1 MGATEDTAYDILTT
15 LKSIDKHL
23 VELIKLEK
31 EHK

>member
-1 MGATEDTAYDILTT
+1 MGATEDTAYDIWTT